1 MLIEIASVL
10 NIVEFDDVKEFST
23 IKDMC
28 DKMIIMHRGDQNLFR
43 AKAESIRGKYDFI
56 RMEEG
61 EKKLFTIVI
70 KSRKLFVPSK
80 PWRFHQ

>member
-28 DKMIIMHRGDQNLFR
+28 DKMIIMHGGDQNLFR

-80 PWRFHQ
+80 PWRFHK